1 MILYA
6 ANSEKIKILVTA
18 AIKQNGD
25 LQVEGIDSGPLV
37 KELKGDFDYE
47 YFLTVK
53 EADKHTLMTYLQ
65 KQQISVTTDDEL
77 LMWVKEQFGHDK
89 SFSALMTFLNDAK
102 IPFST
107 YFWE

>member
-89 SFSALMTFLNDAK
+89 SFSALMNFLNDAE